1 MSEFLDVIQ
10 ESDLLKK
17 EEFKKLNQIKE
28 SLLKTYNTVQMFRT
42 RTEMEVS
49 ILNDMKFPT
58 SDSKYWQ
65 QIREQN
71 VMFTELVNLSFE
83 YRKNKI
89 EMQRLLEDIDIETNR
104 YDKELLKIDL
114 ESRQFRE
121 RDMERVQKDRLRE
134 IFEWE
139 DIKNKLFPLLQCG
152 DENVNDH
159 QLVSYT
165 KRWINE
171 LIQQGDSGSPSERGN
186 LYSQLEQGVQQINRL
201 GLLNELLKDYNQ
213 GIKDFINNVVL
224 KGTGR

>member
-139 DIKNKLFPLLQCG
+139 D
-152 DENVNDH
+152 
-159 QLVSYT
+159 
-165 KRWINE
+165 
-171 LIQQGDSGSPSERGN
+171 RG
-186 LYSQLEQGVQQINRL
+186 
-201 GLLNELLKDYNQ
+201 GL
-213 GIKDFINNVVL
+213 
-224 KGTGR
+224 